1 MSVHDVARRLPGI
14 SPLNDLCRS
23 LAMLDA
29 ILCPEWDHRWHGF
42 DAHWSP
48 TEAMASMRDGSGG
61 EYSLVFS
68 AAGVYARG
76 FDHESPMSP
85 YVDDAPWPG
94 VLDEVP
100 AVFRAYVDEPS
111 FTDEF
116 GLPVVT
122 ACLWRETTDDRW
134 RAGTIEFPED
144 GEDSDGADWLFQLLV
159 TGTPESYQEWAE
171 DYFEVPVDLEAV
183 RHVYALRPLTDE
195 VIAAL
200 APERVPAEL
209 AEDIKEIGYPSGAG
223 AGAVS

>member
-14 SPLNDLCRS
+14 SPLHDLCRS

-29 ILCPEWDHRWHGF
+29 ILCPEWDRRWHSF
-42 DAHWSP
+42 DAYWSP
-48 TEAMASMRDGSGG
+48 TEAMASMRDGAGG

-68 AAGVYARG
+68 AAGVYVRG

-85 YVDDAPWPG
+85 YVDDGPWPG

-100 AVFRAYVDEPS
+100 AVFRDYVDEPS
-111 FTDEF
+111 FTDES

-122 ACLWRETTDDRW
+122 ACLWRESTDDRW
-134 RAGTIEFPED
+134 RAGSIEFPEE
-144 GEDSDGADWLFQLLV
+144 GEDSDGADWLFQLLT

-171 DYFEVPVDLEAV
+171 DHFEVRLDLEAV

-195 VIAAL
+195 LVAAL
-200 APERVPAEL
+200 NPRRVPAEL
-209 AEDIKEIGYPSGAG
+209 AEDIKEIGYPVGSGTE
-223 AGAVS
+223 

>member
-1 MSVHDVARRLPGI
+1 MSVHDVARRLPDI
-14 SPLNDLCRS
+14 PALTDLCRS

-29 ILCPEWDHRWHGF
+29 ILCPEWDHRWHSF
-42 DAHWSP
+42 DAQWSP

-61 EYSLVFS
+61 EYSVVLS
-68 AAGVYARG
+68 ADGAYARG

-100 AVFRAYVDEPS
+100 AVFRRYVDEPS
-111 FTDEF
+111 FTDES
-116 GLPVVT
+116 GMPVVT
-122 ACLWRETTDDRW
+122 ACLWRVGDDDRW

-171 DYFEVPVDLEAV
+171 DHFEIPVDLEAV
-183 RHVYALRPLTDE
+183 RHIYALRPLTDD
-195 VIAAL
+195 VITAL
-200 APERVPAEL
+200 APERIPAEL
-209 AEDIKEIGYPSGAG
+209 AADIKEIGYPAG
-223 AGAVS
+223 AGN

>member
-1 MSVHDVARRLPGI
+1 MTRGCGITCVERRPVRLDERMSVHDVARRLPCI

-76 FDHESPMSP
+76 FD
-85 YVDDAPWPG
+85 
-94 VLDEVP
+94 
-100 AVFRAYVDEPS
+100 
-111 FTDEF
+111 
-116 GLPVVT
+116 
-122 ACLWRETTDDRW
+122 
-134 RAGTIEFPED
+134 
-144 GEDSDGADWLFQLLV
+144 
-159 TGTPESYQEWAE
+159 
-171 DYFEVPVDLEAV
+171 LEAV

-223 AGAVS
+223 AGAVG

>member
-14 SPLNDLCRS
+14 SALTDLCRS

-29 ILCPEWDHRWHGF
+29 ILCPEWDHRWHSY
-42 DAHWSP
+42 DAQWSP

-61 EYSLVFS
+61 EYSVVFS
-68 AAGVYARG
+68 ADGVYARG

-85 YVDDAPWPG
+85 YVDDGPWPG

-100 AVFRAYVDEPS
+100 AVFRRYVDEPR

-116 GLPVVT
+116 GMPVVT
-122 ACLWRETTDDRW
+122 ACFWRASDDDRW
-134 RAGTIEFPED
+134 RAGAIEFPED

-171 DYFEVPVDLEAV
+171 DCFEVSVDLEAV

-200 APERVPAEL
+200 APERISAEL
-209 AEDIKEIGYPSGAG
+209 AEDVKEIGYPVGTG
-223 AGAVS
+223 E

>member
-29 ILCPEWDHRWHGF
+29 ILCPEWDRRRHSF
-42 DAHWSP
+42 DAYWSP
-48 TEAMASMRDGSGG
+48 TEAMASMRDGAGG
-61 EYSLVFS
+61 EYSMVFS

-85 YVDDAPWPG
+85 YVDDGPWPG

-100 AVFRAYVDEPS
+100 AVFRPYVDEPS

-122 ACLWRETTDDRW
+122 ACLWRESTDDRW
-134 RAGTIEFPED
+134 RAGSIEFPEE
-144 GEDSDGADWLFQLLV
+144 GEDSDGADWLFQLLT
-159 TGTPESYQEWAE
+159 TGTPESYLEWAE
-171 DYFEVPVDLEAV
+171 DCFEVRLDLEAV
-183 RHVYALRPLTDE
+183 RHVYALRPLTYE
-195 VIAAL
+195 VVAAL
-200 APERVPAEL
+200 NPRRAVAEL
-209 AEDIKEIGYPSGAG
+209 AVDIKEIGYPVGSGTE
-223 AGAVS
+223 

>member
-1 MSVHDVARRLPGI
+1 MSVHDVARRLPDI
-14 SPLNDLCRS
+14 PALTDLCRS

-29 ILCPEWDHRWHGF
+29 ILCPEWDHRWHSF
-42 DAHWSP
+42 DAQWSP

-61 EYSLVFS
+61 EYSVVLS
-68 AAGVYARG
+68 ADGAYARG

-100 AVFRAYVDEPS
+100 AVFRRYVDEPS
-111 FTDEF
+111 FTDES
-116 GLPVVT
+116 GMPVVT
-122 ACLWRETTDDRW
+122 ACLWRVVDDDRW

-171 DYFEVPVDLEAV
+171 DHFEIPVDLEAV
-183 RHVYALRPLTDE
+183 RHIYALRPLTDD
-195 VIAAL
+195 VITAL
-200 APERVPAEL
+200 APERIPAEL
-209 AEDIKEIGYPSGAG
+209 AADIKEIGYPAG
-223 AGAVS
+223 AGN